1 MLYFVMINVA
11 LVSVGENKTCKTI
24 TYYYVVNYSHMQF
37 NFELPPAPRVT
48 IAQRSEKFA
57 DTYR

>member
-1 MLYFVMINVA
+1 MINVA